1 MGTENKQIANHCL
14 EATLDSAPQAHVQS
28 KNVDVEDSEQMPLQF
43 EWDAVKAHTNEEKHG
58 ISFDEASTAFEDVL
72 SVTIL
77 DPLHSEDEDRF
88 VLIGYS
94 YRGRLLV
101 VVHTDREDRIRI
113 ISARIAT
120 RKERERHENNVQ

>member
-1 MGTENKQIANHCL
+1 
-14 EATLDSAPQAHVQS
+14 
-28 KNVDVEDSEQMPLQF
+28 MPLQF

-58 ISFDEASTAFEDVL
+58 ISFDEASTAFEDVV
-72 SVTIL
+72 SVTIP
-77 DPLHSEDEDRF
+77 DPLHSEDRF

-94 YRGRLLV
+94 YRCSLLV